1 MNKILAVAKA
11 EYAAAI
17 RSKAFI
23 IGVLMTP
30 LLIGISIGAQHF
42 MEKHVDVTD
51 RTCAIVDHSGFLYP
65 ILEDAIAERNEKH
78 LFETTE
84 EGQQKQVHPKFILE
98 HYSETESSEQTE
110 GALSKRVRDGE
121 LFAYLV
127 IDKEILTAGKTSN
140 KNGYTLAYHTQTPTY
155 KDLPNWLRNKINQAV
170 LSKRFED
177 AAVDRTLV
185 QKLSHPIHLTSLGLA
200 KVGKDGNLKAAEKD
214 NKLKTFG
221 IPIGSMILLFMLVMT
236 AAPNLLN
243 QVLEEK
249 IQKISEVLISSV
261 SPFQLLMG
269 KLLGTVGT
277 TLTLSVL
284 YLGVVQFALWHFDL
298 THMIEPSTYAWFL
311 VFLLLA
317 LFIFG
322 SIFSAIGAACSEIK
336 DAQSLMTPAMLMI
349 MVPLML
355 MQFVVKA
362 PNSTLSTALSLFPPT
377 TPMIMMLRIALP
389 PGPPMWQ
396 ILLSVALTVIFSVIC
411 IAIGGKI
418 FRIGILSQ
426 GQSPTYAKLVKW
438 VFSK

>member
-1 MNKILAVAKA
+1 MNKILAVAKT
-11 EYAAAI
+11 EYAVAL

-42 MEKHVDVTD
+42 MKKHVDVTD
-51 RTCAIVDHSGFLYP
+51 RTCAIVDYSGFLYP
-65 ILEDAIAERNEKH
+65 ILEEAISERNENYI
-78 LFETTE
+78 FESNE
-84 EGQQKQVHPKFILE
+84 EGQPKQLHPKFILE
-98 HYSETESSEQTE
+98 HYNQVESAEQT
-110 GALSKRVRDGE
+110 ARTLSKRVRDGE

-127 IDKEILTAGKTSN
+127 IDKEILTAGKTAN
-140 KNGYTLAYHTQTPTY
+140 ANGHTLAYHTQTPTY
-155 KDLPNWLRNKINQAV
+155 KELPNWLRNKINQAV

-177 AAVDRTLV
+177 AQMDRELV
-185 QKLSHPIHLTSLGLA
+185 QKLSAPIRLTSLGLA
-200 KVGKDGNLKAAEKD
+200 KVEKDGTLKAAQKD
-214 NKLKTFG
+214 NKLQTFG
-221 IPIGSMILLFMLVMT
+221 IPVGSMFLLFMLVMT

-277 TLTLSVL
+277 TLTLSFI
-284 YLGVVQFALWHFDL
+284 YLGVIQFILWYFDL
-298 THMIEPSTYAWFL
+298 AHMIELSTYAWFL
-311 VFLLLA
+311 LFLILA

-336 DAQSLMTPAMLMI
+336 DAQSLMTPAMLII
-349 MVPLML
+349 MLPLML
-355 MQFVVKA
+355 MQIVIKA
-362 PNSTLSTALSLFPPT
+362 PNSGLSTALSLFPPT

-389 PGPPMWQ
+389 PGPPVWQ
-396 ILLSVALTVIFSVIC
+396 IILAVVLTAAFTVVC
-411 IAIGGKI
+411 VGIAGKV

-426 GQSPTYAKLVKW
+426 GQTPTYAKLVKW